1 MPLYCVKTEK
11 RTSGLSCCVDV
22 KIVTGSSREASNG
35 AGGSVPKSTMTS
47 GSFL

>member
-1 MPLYCVKTEK
+1 VPLYCVKTKK
-11 RTSGLSCCVDV
+11 RTSGLLCCVGV
-22 KIVTGSSREASNG
+22 KRVTGSSREASNG